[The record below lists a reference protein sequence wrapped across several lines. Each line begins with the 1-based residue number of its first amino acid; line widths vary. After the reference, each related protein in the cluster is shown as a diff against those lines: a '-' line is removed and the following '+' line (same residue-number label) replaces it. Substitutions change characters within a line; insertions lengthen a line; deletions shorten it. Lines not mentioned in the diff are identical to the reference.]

1 MISWPACSLC
11 LQAKCIIVIIAV
23 IFLKT
28 ASSAWQH
35 ATPYLKVNLKKTD
48 QPWLVQDCEPRFF
61 TSARPDHLC
70 DTAARLERKQTASVS
85 SWQPSANPR
94 SSPQRIFTYF
104 LLGWV
109 KTEFYFSTRDF
120 ISVILYHSLS
130 CGFLFFFF
138 FCSQFKWMNT
148 SNILVLNLSV

>member
-23 IFLKT
+23 IFFLKT

-70 DTAARLERKQTASVS
+70 DTAARLERKQTAS
-85 SWQPSANPR
+85 ANPR

-109 KTEFYFSTRDF
+109 KIEFYFSTRDF

-130 CGFLFFFF
+130 CGFLFF
-138 FCSQFKWMNT
+138 CSQFKWMNT